1 MPAVIAAGLLT
12 GCTPTEYH
20 GHDSGIDGELWRR
33 IASFE
38 DPLSS
43 ALYGPQDPTIK
54 ERHRIA
60 PDLYPPPEDDP
71 AVYLGGLDAPRWDG
85 SGKSVTSLGLGDGGA
100 ILYDVATTASTAR
113 FSVFIASGPRS
124 QGPTDEGRP
133 YSGPSE
139 VYTCYSY
146 VVRFAAGQTPTAEKT
161 RFAECPPPLVD
172 ELADDAV
179 FASAE
184 VFDG

>member
-1 MPAVIAAGLLT
+1 MT
-12 GCTPTEYH
+12 GCAATEYH

-33 IASFE
+33 VASFE
-38 DPLSS
+38 DPLLT
-43 ALYGPQDPTIK
+43 AVYAPLDDTITH
-54 ERHRIA
+54 RHRIA

-71 AVYLGGLDAPRWDG
+71 AVYLARIDAPHWDG
-85 SGKSVTSLGLGDGGA
+85 AKNAISSLGLDDGGA
-100 ILYDVATTASTAR
+100 ILYDVTTTASTTR
-113 FSVFIASGPRS
+113 FSVFITSGPRS

-133 YSGPSE
+133 YSGPGE

-146 VVRFAAGQTPTAEKT
+146 VIRFSSGETADSERT
-161 RFAECPPPLVD
+161 VFDECPLALVST
-172 ELADDAV
+172 LADDAV